1 VSGRRKHPSDGLYV
15 VGVTGGIAS
24 GKSTFAKS
32 LAATMP
38 AIVIDADLA
47 GHDVLE
53 RPEIARALAGAF
65 GDDVLDAR
73 GKVQRGVLGP
83 RAFSTPERL
92 ATLNNIVQEPL
103 TDAIDRRMQEHAVQG
118 FTGLLVL
125 DAALLVEWDK
135 GAWCDLVVAVAA
147 DPRVRVE
154 RLVARTG
161 LSRAEAE
168 RRIAAQLPDGAR
180 AAYADLVIENQG
192 TFEEFERAC
201 QAAAQAIAERAR
213 AALAARGRVG

>member
-1 VSGRRKHPSDGLYV
+1 MSGRRTNPSDGLYV

-24 GKSTFAKS
+24 GKSTFVTS

-38 AIVIDADLA
+38 AIVIDADRA

-65 GDDVLDAR
+65 GDDVLDAQ

-92 ATLNNIVQEPL
+92 ATLNRIVQEPL
-103 TDAIDRRMQEHAVQG
+103 TDAIERRMQEQAGQG

-135 GAWCDLVVAVAA
+135 GAWCDLVVAG
-147 DPRVRVE
+147 
-154 RLVARTG
+154 TG

-192 TFEEFERAC
+192 TLEEFERAC
-201 QAAAQAIAERAR
+201 EAAAQAIQGRAR